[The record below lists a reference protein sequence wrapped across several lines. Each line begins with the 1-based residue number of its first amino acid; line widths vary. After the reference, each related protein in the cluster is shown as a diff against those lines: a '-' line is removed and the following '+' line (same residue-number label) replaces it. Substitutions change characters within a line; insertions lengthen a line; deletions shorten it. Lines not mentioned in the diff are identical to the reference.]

1 VRRIL
6 AALVVLGVIAA
17 ARGQDRATYT
27 LEPKWA
33 VGDLIEVEGKFVLAL
48 SVKLEVP
55 KASIARTTTEVQ
67 AYGHRMRD
75 KVLAVAPSGERTKVR
90 RHYVEAWVAIQEPGE
105 RAPTRSAGP
114 LDKRTIELSLDEKGK
129 LAIHVPEG
137 APPLPAGAT
146 EGEKIGERWEGVLPP
161 KPVAIGETWTIKG
174 EPLGK
179 LFEALGAK
187 PEGQL
192 EARLAE
198 VKEKPLEKDAKPE
211 KVAIVAIT
219 IAAKKKPD
227 PTAEDDAAFEARLV
241 GTLEFALARQKIV
254 GLDLKGEGIVDQ
266 ERKDDKGNVMTIKGH
281 GPLEVVKKVRFPK
294 TDEKK

>member
-1 VRRIL
+1 LRR
-6 AALVVLGVIAA
+6 ALVASLLVVAIAA

-27 LEPKWA
+27 LEPRWA
-33 VGDLIEVEGKFVLAL
+33 VGDLVEVEGRTVLEM

-55 KASIARTTTEVQ
+55 KASIARTSTEVQ
-67 AYGHRMRD
+67 AYGYKLRD
-75 KVLAVAPSGERTKVR
+75 KVLAVTPAGALAKVR
-90 RHYVEAWVAIQEPGE
+90 RHFVEAWVAVQEPGE
-105 RAPTRSAGP
+105 RAPKRSAGP

-129 LAIHVPEG
+129 LAIRVPEG
-137 APPLPAGAT
+137 ALPLPEGAT
-146 EGEKIGERWEGVLPP
+146 DGERIGERWEGALPQ
-161 KPVAIGETWTIKG
+161 KPVAIGESWTIKG
-174 EPLGK
+174 EPLGR

-227 PTAEDDAAFEARLV
+227 PTAEDEPALEARLA
-241 GTLEFALARQKIV
+241 GTLEFALDRGKIV
-254 GLDLKGEGIVDQ
+254 GLDLKGEGIMDE

-294 TDEKK
+294 ADEKK